1 MYQYHRDKLDTNN
14 NAFVGFADNN
24 TTDSFEFKERTT
36 DPTGSN
42 GTKND
47 EMMVPY
53 QPALDNNNNNNA
65 IVDFVNNNTTDSF
78 KFKEKITG
86 QTSKNRT
93 KNVKIMV
100 LSKYLSNF

>member
-1 MYQYHRDKLDTNN
+1 
-14 NAFVGFADNN
+14 
-24 TTDSFEFKERTT
+24 
-36 DPTGSN
+36 
-42 GTKND
+42 
-47 EMMVPY
+47 MVPY
-53 QPALDNNNNNNA
+53 QPALDNNNNNA

>member
-14 NAFVGFADNN
+14 NAIVGFADNN
-24 TTDSFEFKERTT
+24 TTDSFEFKERIT
-36 DPTGSN
+36 DQTGNN
-42 GTKND
+42 GAKNV

-53 QPALDNNNNNNA
+53 QPASDNNNNNA
-65 IVDFVNNNTTDSF
+65 TVDFVHNNTTDSF

-93 KNVKIMV
+93 KNVEIMV